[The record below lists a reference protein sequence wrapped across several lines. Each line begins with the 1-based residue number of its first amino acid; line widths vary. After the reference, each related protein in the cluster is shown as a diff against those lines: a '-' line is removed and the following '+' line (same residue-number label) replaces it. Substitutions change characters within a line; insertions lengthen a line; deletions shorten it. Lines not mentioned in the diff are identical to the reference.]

1 MKTKSIL
8 ARHPLSLI
16 LELIG
21 LVSVAIMLNKPV
33 ALAQVGPSSAIPW
46 GAPQDITVPADYDGD
61 GRPDI
66 AVYRQG
72 IWFILRSSDGVQTT
86 VDWGGGTDAIP
97 VPADYDG
104 DGKADV
110 AVYRQGVWFI
120 SQSSVAGS
128 RTQSPGVD
136 CRRMCQCQQ
145 TMMEMGRQTSRCTV
159 MGLGGSS
166 SRLMLIGAGSPSAM
180 WLRQVIRARAAGT
193 IDRPDSRQ
201 KAPIQRIAANTRKIT
216 QFAVTS
222 SVSKII

>member
-8 ARHPLSLI
+8 ARHPLGLI

-21 LVSVAIMLNKPV
+21 LVSVAIMLGKPV
-33 ALAQVGPSSAIPW
+33 ALAQVGPSSAIAW

-120 SQSSVAGS
+120 SQSSAGGFLNTVTWGGLLS
-128 RTQSPGVD
+128 DVPVPADYNGDGKADIAVYRDGTWWILFSVD
-136 CRRMCQCQQ
+136 FD
-145 TMMEMGRQTSRCTV
+145 
-159 MGLGGSS
+159 
-166 SRLMLIGAGSPSAM
+166 GARGSPWDYGLPPSGDPC
-180 WLRQVIRARAAGT
+180 AGCW
-193 IDRPDSRQ
+193 
-201 KAPIQRIAANTRKIT
+201 NY
-216 QFAVTS
+216 
-222 SVSKII
+222 